1 MASKR
6 KFSPLWNH
14 FDSTEPKKAKCNYCS
29 KILTLSSSS
38 IGTLSRRMKKV
49 HPTVNIAPKR
59 LESIDESEENS
70 KQNVQM
76 AITRSTISVVTTTT
90 SSGTRPTVTTANIIS
105 ATKGKVAATTVK
117 DYIVL
122 KF

>member
-38 IGTLSRRMKKV
+38 IGTLSRHMKKV
-49 HPTVNIAPKR
+49 HPTVNITPKR

-70 KQNVQM
+70 NQNAPPQ
-76 AITRSTISVVTTTT
+76 
-90 SSGTRPTVTTANIIS
+90 
-105 ATKGKVAATTVK
+105 
-117 DYIVL
+117 VL
-122 KF
+122 QYQW